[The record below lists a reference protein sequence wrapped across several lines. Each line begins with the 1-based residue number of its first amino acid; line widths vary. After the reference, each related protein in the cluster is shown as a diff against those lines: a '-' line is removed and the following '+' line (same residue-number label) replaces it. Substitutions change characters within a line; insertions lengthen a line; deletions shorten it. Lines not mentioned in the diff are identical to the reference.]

1 MPNLQNRQLQKHI
14 ASIPLICQF
23 AFDMTETTAKALV
36 LDFGGVI
43 SRTLF
48 ETHALTEKA
57 LGLKA
62 GTLTWQGPFN
72 PDNDP
77 LWQSMQN
84 DEISE
89 RDYWLTRAREAG
101 ELVGENWTSMQQFV
115 ISARGSDPLPV
126 IRPEFLAAIEAVKQ
140 NGGRL
145 AILSN
150 ELDLFYGA
158 GFRAKLPF
166 LQDFELIVDATYTH
180 ILKPDPRAYTL
191 VTDGLELPAADC
203 VFVDDQ
209 LRNIKGARAVGMQ
222 TVHFDVM
229 EPEDSYRRALEKMKR

>member
-1 MPNLQNRQLQKHI
+1 MT
-14 ASIPLICQF
+14 ASKK
-23 AFDMTETTAKALV
+23 TAAALV

-48 ETHALTEKA
+48 ETHALTEQA
-57 LGLKA
+57 LGLA
-62 GTLTWQGPFN
+62 NGTLTWQGPFD
-72 PDNDP
+72 PANDS
-77 LWQSMQN
+77 LWQAMQN
-84 DEISE
+84 DVISE
-89 RDYWLTRAREAG
+89 RDYWLSRAGEVG

-115 ISARGSDPLPV
+115 IRARGNDPMPV
-126 IRPEFLAAIEAVKQ
+126 IRPECLTTLQAVKQ

-150 ELDLFYGA
+150 ELDLFYGE

-166 LQDFELIVDATYTH
+166 LSDFELIVDATYTN
-180 ILKPDPRAYTL
+180 ILKPDPRAYAL
-191 VTDGLELPAADC
+191 ITDGLALDAAEC

-209 LRNIKGARAVGMQ
+209 LRNIRGAEAVGMQ

-229 EPEDSYRRALEKMKR
+229 EPAVSYRRALELMGL